1 MATVREVGPRASG
14 STHYIVCEVQGR
26 QCLVPQSHPNNLNL
40 TFFVTL
46 DPQSGRQL
54 YVNVATNAKS
64 WVLPDIEAEA
74 AVDPSPK
81 DSDAT
86 PSPPATVTTSGTSYE
101 LTPCDDGERYV
112 PQRLPFEP
120 LPMHCW
126 RPVWEASDG
135 HFVYENCET
144 AERATKLPPLE
155 HYCDAV
161 RQLYGFYKIEG
172 SYIDAI
178 RQHFGSERRLAES
191 LSIQYG
197 PMPLRS
203 EEAMEVAECYFH
215 RYDKSML
222 AGTDNLLEKWRG
234 NEIAFL
240 DALCKKYGKRPR
252 TTRERVRA
260 IYAQRDPAKMLYCDE
275 QVDQY
280 KKREEELLEVLECQ
294 FGPELI
300 KETEPMEVITQRVRC
315 QLLKYDPARAA
326 EAEKLL
332 MKHMGAEVQL
342 LELLVCHYGPEVG
355 PAEREHLLKS
365 LAQTMWGDADDAC
378 GENQEVTDKEPLVKE
393 ATAAAKE
400 SAALTTEMNA
410 GNCTSDNMPYESR
423 IENALKGPVSRMRLF
438 AEELAPALVPR
449 VAMPS
454 NGVTLEVKTS
464 AETNTPKAPSHTA
477 AVEAAFTALPEPDD
491 TVWRPRRTPSAAQD
505 GASFPPDASLHVGR
519 VWRRHAEIL
528 EVERRLRDR
537 EFQKQ
542 QKCMQLEEERLAR
555 EFEAHQRLVAFE
567 SERRW
572 KKEATKMME
581 FAESAA
587 VHTVQELTRLQPRQD
602 DASGSEERAEDVARQ
617 KKYCQAV
624 EALNSANGAL
634 VGQFAQMKVQLGEA
648 LASVKSY
655 AEQNE
660 RLRAENVQMANR
672 FVDVQRQYE
681 LELQGM
687 RMHLDDT
694 RVRATTRISEQEV
707 KLLHLKKQEEER
719 VANVLRELERERDN
733 TAAAK
738 EAWERGKAEAQ
749 ANIASLRQELATT
762 AEERECLKATL
773 GSREV
778 ALRARTKELE
788 ELYDAMGRQ
797 RAARSE
803 VESQTEA
810 LDFGVVPAEVHA
822 SADSFSACLSTQL
835 THSVS
840 IPPEVKN
847 LQKALSES
855 QRTVLELLAEGNKKA
870 AECEQAHAVI
880 GMLRQQVRSLEST
893 VEKLELRYL
902 AVPDI
907 PECATPQDVAV
918 ANLKDDLLKVGNQ
931 LLKTDAESTQL
942 KREIRGLRSL
952 LSLYMSNAKK

>member
-1 MATVREVGPRASG
+1 MPMGCEVGPCTSG
-14 STHYIVCEVQGR
+14 STRYIVCEVQGQ

-46 DPQSGRQL
+46 DPQSGQQL

-81 DSDAT
+81 DSDAAI
-86 PSPPATVTTSGTSYE
+86 SPPAAVTASGTSYE
-101 LTPCDDGERYV
+101 LTPSDDGERYV

-120 LPMHCW
+120 LPVHCW
-126 RPVWEASDG
+126 RPVWEASEG
-135 HFVYENCET
+135 HFVYKNCET

-161 RQLYGFYKIEG
+161 RQLYGFYRIEG
-172 SYIDAI
+172 SYIDVI
-178 RQHFGSERRLAES
+178 RQHFGSERWLAES

-215 RYDKSML
+215 RYDRSKL

-234 NEIAFL
+234 NEIAFV
-240 DALCKKYGKRPR
+240 DALCKEYGKRPR

-260 IYAQRDPAKMLYCDE
+260 IYAQHDPAKMLYCDE

-280 KKREEELLEVLECQ
+280 KKREEELLKVLERQ

-300 KETEPMEVITQRVRC
+300 TETESMEDITQRVRC

-355 PAEREHLLKS
+355 LEEREHLLKGF
-365 LAQTMWGDADDAC
+365 AQTVWGDTDDASK
-378 GENQEVTDKEPLVKE
+378 ESREVADKEPSVEE

-400 SAALTTEMNA
+400 TATPTTETNA
-410 GNCTSDNMPYESR
+410 GNCASDNMPYESR
-423 IENALKGPVSRMRLF
+423 NENASKGPVSRMRLF
-438 AEELAPALVPR
+438 AEDLAPALVPR

-454 NGVTLEVKTS
+454 NSVALEVKTS
-464 AETNTPKAPSHTA
+464 AETDTPKALSHTA

-491 TVWRPRRTPSAAQD
+491 TVWRLRRTPSATQD
-505 GASFPPDASLHVGR
+505 GASFLPDASPHADM
-519 VWRRHAEIL
+519 VWRKHAEIL
-528 EVERRLRDR
+528 EVERRMRER

-542 QKCMQLEEERLAR
+542 QKSIQLEEERLAR
-555 EFEAHQRLVAFE
+555 EFEAHQRLAAFE

-572 KKEATKMME
+572 KEETTKVME
-581 FAESAA
+581 FAEGAA
-587 VHTVQELTRLQPRQD
+587 LHTVQQLIRLQPRQG
-602 DASGSEERAEDVARQ
+602 DASGSEECVEDVARQ
-617 KKYCQAV
+617 KKYSQTI
-624 EALNSANGAL
+624 EALNSANGVL
-634 VGQFAQMKVQLGEA
+634 VEQFAHMKVQLGEA
-648 LASVKSY
+648 LASVESY
-655 AEQNE
+655 AERNE
-660 RLRAENVQMANR
+660 RLRAENVRMANK
-672 FVDVQRQYE
+672 FADVQRQYE

-694 RVRATTRISEQEV
+694 RVRAATRISEQEV
-707 KLLHLKKQEEER
+707 KLLHLKKQEEEA
-719 VANVLRELERERDN
+719 VANLLRELERERDN
-733 TAAAK
+733 TAAAT
-738 EAWERGKAEAQ
+738 EAWERGKVEAQ
-749 ANIASLRQELATT
+749 ANIASLQQQLATT
-762 AEERECLKATL
+762 VEERECLKATL
-773 GSREV
+773 SSREV

-788 ELYDAMGRQ
+788 ELYDVMGRQ
-797 RAARSE
+797 RAVRSE
-803 VESQTEA
+803 VGSQTEA
-810 LDFGVVPAEVHA
+810 LDFGVVPAEVRA
-822 SADSFSACLSTQL
+822 SADSFSASLSTQL
-835 THSVS
+835 TYLVSV
-840 IPPEVKN
+840 PPEVRN
-847 LQKALSES
+847 VQNALSES
-855 QRTVLELLAEGNKKA
+855 QRTVLELLAERKKLM
-870 AECEQAHAVI
+870 AECEQAHAAI

-907 PECATPQDVAV
+907 PVCATPQDVAV
-918 ANLKDDLLKVGNQ
+918 ANLKGDLLKVGNQ